1 MDGVTLNFTLSTE
14 DRITDGCGL
23 VNIIFKDLTM
33 NAVAKPIGS
42 LMTHETVQKVLQ
54 QQGMTGW
61 AGRVRGQSM
70 KASTPLMLWIKMP
83 GNNQN
88 GTLDIKI
95 PSTAVSAA
103 AESYGVTA
111 IRNGDL
117 SWQGLRTFTS
127 GVRQSLFSI
136 VTP

>member
-1 MDGVTLNFTLSTE
+1 
-14 DRITDGCGL
+14 
-23 VNIIFKDLTM
+23 
-33 NAVAKPIGS
+33 
-42 LMTHETVQKVLQ
+42 
-54 QQGMTGW
+54 
-61 AGRVRGQSM
+61 
-70 KASTPLMLWIKMP
+70 MLWIKL
-83 GNNQN
+83 GGINNN
-88 GTLDIKI
+88 GAIDIKI

-127 GVRQSLFSI
+127 GVRQPLFSI